1 MKKSFFYRNPNVS
14 EGAGGPL
21 AGMAVALQSNI
32 AVAGWPME
40 AGSEALNGFKA
51 LEDATVVERLRR
63 NGAVISG
70 LTHTSEF
77 GFGINGSSGAGRA
90 VEQKEADAEIMLDLA
105 GEARLAAE
113 RAGLW
118 GFKPSWGLIP
128 RLGIAGLIPSMEVCG
143 ILAKTPG
150 DIRAVVKGVAG
161 ADERDFSQ
169 PDLDFSDVPLKDLD
183 SKKMTLGVI
192 EESLSALSASE
203 RSAFDGELDGLG
215 QLGFIVKSF
224 SWPDYALCLVVH
236 KIVGSVEAS
245 SAAGRY
251 DSVRFG
257 KRVPGAKN
265 WNDMYLQCRGASFGT
280 LVKSYLMQGA
290 YFQFERYDAYEKACR
305 IRARL
310 VKDARRLERQ
320 ADALI
325 FPVQNTALIDTSEAL
340 GHLYEQCIHTVH
352 ANVAGWPSLTAP
364 ASAPDR
370 PGLQIVGALQAD
382 ARLIALGDYLYQ
394 QRRGGK

>member
-1 MKKSFFYRNPNVS
+1 MNNIFSYRNPSIS
-14 EGAGGPL
+14 EGADGLL
-21 AGMAVALQSNI
+21 AGMKIALQSSI

-40 AGSEALNGFKA
+40 AGSEALEGFKA
-51 LEDATVVERLRR
+51 LEDAAVVERLKQ

-105 GEARLAAE
+105 GEARLAAG

-128 RLGIAGLIPSMEVCG
+128 CLGVAGLIPSMEVCG

-150 DIRAVVKGVAG
+150 DIRAVVKGIAG
-161 ADERDFSQ
+161 AEGRDFSQ
-169 PDLDFSDVPLKDLD
+169 PDLDFSDDALEDLQP
-183 SKKMTLGVI
+183 KKMTVGII

-203 RSAFDGELDGLG
+203 RNAFDGEVDELT
-215 QLGFIVKSF
+215 QTGFSVKSF

-236 KIVGSVEAS
+236 KVVGSVEAS

-265 WNDMYLQCRGASFGT
+265 WNEMYLQSRGASFGI

-290 YFQFERYDAYEKACR
+290 YFQFERYDAYEHACR
-305 IRARL
+305 IRSRL
-310 VKDARRLERQ
+310 VKDARRLETQ
-320 ADALI
+320 ADALV
-325 FPVQNTALIDTSEAL
+325 FPVQKAVPTDTSETL
-340 GHLYEQCIHTVH
+340 DGFYEQFTHTAH
-352 ANVAGWPSLTAP
+352 ANITGWPAMTVP
-364 ASAPDR
+364 PSAAGR
-370 PGLQIVGALQAD
+370 PGLQLVGALQAD
-382 ARLIALGDYLYQ
+382 AQLIALGDYLFQ
-394 QRRGGK
+394 KRRGGK